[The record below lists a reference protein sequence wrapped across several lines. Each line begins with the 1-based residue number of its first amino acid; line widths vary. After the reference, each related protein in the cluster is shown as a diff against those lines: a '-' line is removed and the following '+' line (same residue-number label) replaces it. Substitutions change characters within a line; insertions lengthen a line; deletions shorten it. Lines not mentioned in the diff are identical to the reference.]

1 MTPRA
6 FIAVHQETLS
16 GSWQRVYFC
25 PVCGSCP
32 GVVGCEQAA
41 VLASATPSDTENNI
55 FRGNDGDVPSP
66 GAAMRLSIAGSTL
79 SKSVSVDEIV

>member
-1 MTPRA
+1 M
-6 FIAVHQETLS
+6 
-16 GSWQRVYFC
+16 
-25 PVCGSCP
+25 
-32 GVVGCEQAA
+32 
-41 VLASATPSDTENNI
+41 LASATPSDTENNI